1 MKIDIYDNVN
11 DLLFFNIDNLIW
23 SNQYIIC

>member
-1 MKIDIYDNVN
+1 MNIDIYDNVN